1 VIGVCAA
8 NGISQVVFSPLAQG
22 VLTGKYRP
30 GEPAPEDARAGHA
43 AMGRWM
49 GQHLGDEV
57 LGAVQRLV
65 PVAAEA
71 GLTLPQLAL
80 AWILREPNVASAI
93 VGASRPEQVEQN
105 AAAAGVRL
113 SDDTLRAV
121 DEALADVVQP

>member
-1 VIGVCAA
+1 M
-8 NGISQVVFSPLAQG
+8 
-22 VLTGKYRP
+22 RP
-30 GEPAPEDARAGHA
+30 H
-43 AMGRWM
+43 MG
-49 GQHLGDEV
+49 GEV

-80 AWILREPNVASAI
+80 AWVLREPNLAPAI

-105 AAAAGVRL
+105 AAAAGIRL